1 MLADFRSAD
10 YLKINPLGQ
19 VPALVDGDVT
29 VLESAA
35 IMAYLVE
42 KFDLPKHWIGG
53 SSLVARTRVHEYLHW
68 HHLHLRKGA
77 AAFFKTYFAAEI
89 ENPDVDA
96 ELQVVEDSL
105 KYVEAHFL
113 DSRKFI
119 GGDEISIADLQFAT
133 EIFQNQHG
141 RLVHDLF
148 DFPKSAAVVQAVR
161 SLPNNAFNIV
171 FKEQMDFNQSLPPVK
186 SAQVTIRGNREV
198 LKGLQKARPKRQNTF
213 LIDKWV
219 SQNFSSEQ
227 DQHDVVSQIHREQPN

>member
-1 MLADFRSAD
+1 METSQFWRVRPSWLIWSKSSTCPSTGLEGARWLLALAFMS
-10 YLKINPLGQ
+10 
-19 VPALVDGDVT
+19 T
-29 VLESAA
+29 
-35 IMAYLVE
+35 
-42 KFDLPKHWIGG
+42 FIGITCT
-53 SSLVARTRVHEYLHW
+53 SERAPRR
-68 HHLHLRKGA
+68 
-77 AAFFKTYFAAEI
+77 FFKTYFAAEI

-119 GGDEISIADLQFAT
+119 GGDEISIADLQFAS